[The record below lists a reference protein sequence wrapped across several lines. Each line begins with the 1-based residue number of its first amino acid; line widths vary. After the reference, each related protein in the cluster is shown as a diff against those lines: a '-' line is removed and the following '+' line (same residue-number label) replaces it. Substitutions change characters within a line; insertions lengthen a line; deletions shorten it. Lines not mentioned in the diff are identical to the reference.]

1 VDYLA
6 EELGKHPGEILL
18 AALGPLTNLANLM
31 TRYPG
36 SLEQAAG
43 LVVMGGAVDVPG
55 NVTGHA
61 EFNFYSDPEA
71 ARMVLSSGIPLTL
84 VDLAATRQVGI
95 DREEAVGLRPQNRLG
110 VLAVQMLN
118 NWFRR
123 DAGRQR
129 FYFHD
134 PLVMAIAITPGIAA
148 TESSQVVVETYDPV
162 RLGESKVSGRPGP
175 VEVIGRVDRGNFFGL
190 FEQFLGAKQA
200 TSLT

>member
-1 VDYLA
+1 
-6 EELGKHPGEILL
+6 
-18 AALGPLTNLANLM
+18 M
-31 TRYPG
+31 
-36 SLEQAAG
+36 
-43 LVVMGGAVDVPG
+43 VVMGGAVDVPG

-84 VDLAATRQVGI
+84 VDLAATRQVAIG
-95 DREEAVGLRPQNRLG
+95 REEAQEFRPQNRLG
-110 VLAVQMLN
+110 ALAVQMLN

-129 FYFHD
+129 FHFHD
-134 PLVMAIAITPGIAA
+134 PSAMAIAMTPEVAA
-148 TESSQVVVETYDPV
+148 TESVQVVVETFDPV

-175 VEVIGRVDRGNFFGL
+175 VEVMGRVDRDRFLRL
-190 FEQFLGAKQA
+190 FAEFLGPEHP